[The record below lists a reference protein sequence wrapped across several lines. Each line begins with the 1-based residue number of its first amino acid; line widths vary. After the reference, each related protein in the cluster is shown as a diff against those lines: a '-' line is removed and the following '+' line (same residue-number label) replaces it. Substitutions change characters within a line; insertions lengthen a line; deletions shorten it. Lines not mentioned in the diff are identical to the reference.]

1 MLQLRLPWLRRRIAE
16 GLKLYGLQLEQMTF
30 ITGVQHLGR
39 TRFAYGNKN
48 MEGILIL
55 DDFGW
60 FGYFGI
66 LGLSSSSSS
75 SSSWCESGKP
85 VCYKCGLS
93 IMIVTPQSLRWYNTI
108 PTETGATS
116 SSCQTES
123 SFPCWWIMICFPL
136 SRKTSVEVSAF
147 WNTCSYQIITMN
159 RMHRNHC
166 K

>member
-16 GLKLYGLQLEQMTF
+16 GFKLYGLQLEQMTF

-39 TRFAYGNKN
+39 TRFVYGNKS
-48 MEGILIL
+48 MEGIWIL
-55 DDFGW
+55 DDFG
-60 FGYFGI
+60 FLDFGI
-66 LGLSSSSSS
+66 SGLSSS

-108 PTETGATS
+108 PTKTGATS
-116 SSCQTES
+116 SSCQTGS
-123 SFPCWWIMICFPL
+123 SFPCWWIMISENHVLLSSFPEDL
-136 SRKTSVEVSAF
+136 CRGFSVLTHLLIP
-147 WNTCSYQIITMN
+147 NTMN